1 MPFMVIESL
10 VLYAVMIF
18 VLAQGIFVLTRR
30 NYGVL
35 GRVLFMLQA
44 VFCAIWILAFIL
56 RFMADSV
63 ELSTLFMK
71 IVYVASAG
79 VVCSWTATMFSSGI
93 FKKIGVWATIVLF
106 AFTIFYS
113 VTVLM
118 PTGMLV
124 VEAGVMPDRS
134 VTYGRGEIYLL
145 IYFAVHC
152 FLMAVAGVINIIK
165 APSRLERNRHAYI
178 FVAVILCVAIN
189 SVAVIILPAKGFFAL
204 YWTGPTS
211 LAVLAM
217 VFIMSAFKFRLFGF
231 PLHQKDRLDGGVA
244 MDASLSVM
252 SGADFTES
260 VAKVV
265 DNIKG
270 ASRISLAAV
279 QIFAGDKAVA
289 IGDEAICLEKDILKT
304 VVLMK
309 KVFATDELENSSQV
323 YKILTERNITAIA
336 SIEFAEEGVFGAI
349 LIGNSSPILYTEKEV
364 STLTAIANIIA
375 IAYSR
380 SEFAKKNLELKKIDV
395 AKDELLDVASH
406 NLRTPLTIVR
416 GYIELILGDK
426 VAPASSKHLGYLRSA
441 DNETIRMLRIIDDF
455 LTLSRIQTDRLT
467 INRAPTD
474 LREAIVDELI
484 SLQELVSGRGKN
496 LRFSAG
502 DGNYVVNIDA
512 IKIRQV
518 VSNLVD
524 NAVFYSGDGKDIF
537 IKLSAEAAGVTVEVE
552 DRGIGVPEGERGKLF
567 KKFSRASNAK
577 YYRPDG
583 TGTGLYMVRRIVEDH
598 GGRVNYRPLRQ
609 GSVFGFFLP
618 R

>member
-10 VLYAVMIF
+10 VLYAVMVF
-18 VLAQGIFVLTRR
+18 VLAQGFFVLTRK
-30 NYGVL
+30 NYGML
-35 GRVLFMLQA
+35 ERILFMLQA
-44 VFCAIWILAFIL
+44 VFCAVWILAFIL
-56 RFMADSV
+56 RFMADTV

-71 IVYVASAG
+71 TAYVASAG
-79 VVCSWTATMFSSGI
+79 VVCSWTATMFSSGF
-93 FKKIGVWATIVLF
+93 FKKVGVWTTIILF
-106 AFTIFYS
+106 AFTTFYS
-113 VTVLM
+113 ITVLM
-118 PTGMLV
+118 PTGALV

-134 VTYGRGEIYLL
+134 VIYGRGEIYLL

-152 FLMAVAGVINIIK
+152 FLMVVAGIVNIIK
-165 APSRLERNRHAYI
+165 APSRLERNRYAYI
-178 FVAVILCVAIN
+178 FVALVLCVAIN
-189 SVAVIILPAKGFFAL
+189 SVAVIILPANGIFWL
-204 YWTGPTS
+204 YWVGPTS
-211 LAVLAM
+211 LAALAM
-217 VFIMSAFKFRLFGF
+217 IFIMSAFKFRLFSF
-231 PLHQKDRLDGGVA
+231 SFRQKDRLDGGVA

-252 SGADFTES
+252 SGADFMKS

-265 DNIKG
+265 DDIKS
-270 ASRISLAAV
+270 ASRVSLAAV
-279 QIFAGDKAVA
+279 QIFVGDKSVA

-304 VVLMK
+304 AVLMRRY
-309 KVFATDELENSSQV
+309 FATDELDNSSQM
-323 YKILTERNITAIA
+323 YKILLDRNITAIA
-336 SIEFAEEGVFGAI
+336 SIEFAEKGVFGAV
-349 LIGNSSPILYTEKEV
+349 LIGNSSPILYTEKEI

-375 IAYSR
+375 IAYSK
-380 SEFAKKNLELKKIDV
+380 SEFARENLELRKIDE

-426 VAPASSKHLGYLRSA
+426 TTPVSGKHLGYLRSA

-474 LREAIVDELI
+474 LREVVVDELI
-484 SLQELVSGRGKN
+484 SLQELVAGRGKN

-518 VSNLVD
+518 ISNLVD

-537 IKLSAEAAGVTVEVE
+537 IKLSADPAGVTVEVE
-552 DRGIGVPEGERGKLF
+552 DRGIGVPEEERGKLF

-583 TGTGLYMVRRIVEDH
+583 TGTGLYMVKRIVEDH
-598 GGRVNYRPLRQ
+598 GGRVTYRPLQQ